1 MQLGIIGLGRMGG
14 NMARRLVRGGHA
26 CVVYNRSKGPV
37 DELVKDGALGDDR
50 PRRRSSRC
58 SRRRAPIWLM
68 VPAAVV
74 DRVLDDLTPLL
85 AKGDTVI
92 DGGNSYYRD
101 DIARAQTLARSGHPL
116 RRLRDDRRRVRA
128 SSAATA

>member
-37 DELVKDGALGDDR
+37 EELVKDGAQGTTDLAAFVSMLEA
-50 PRRRSSRC
+50 PR
-58 SRRRAPIWLM
+58 AIWLM

-74 DRVLDDLTPLL
+74 DRVLPGRHRT
-85 AKGDTVI
+85 
-92 DGGNSYYRD
+92 REE
-101 DIARAQTLARSGHPL
+101 ARRVRAPL
-116 RRLRDDRRRVRA
+116 RRLRDQWRGLGPGARLLPDDRRRA
-128 SSAATA
+128 GDG